1 MLHYIFNYFITI
13 QIITTNQYLF
23 NNQLQN
29 QKKQQIIQKNLL
41 LANNLNTIDFVIKQ
55 MEDQNNNN
63 NNNNNKNP
71 NKKDIP
77 KIGPKLQNNKQCNK
91 KSQNS
96 ALMFLSTSKME
107 QEEILKEKKLE
118 KAKKNLKI
126 GFTSGQIICES
137 QIDKENF
144 MEDDKQEI
152 AFYEEQQNIMEE
164 DEDDSFDSEEGNQQI
179 GQHFNSDKLRD
190 RQWRYNQLYG
200 DYEDLNL
207 LNQEVDLSNCL
218 KNHKIP
224 SILRS
229 KMVDWMIEVFGNY
242 KQTSSDKT
250 YFRAVGLLDLFFK
263 KQTKKLVESDVHLF
277 GIAAM
282 FLATKQEDI
291 SHISLDDIVEKV
303 GHNKFTEKKIR
314 EAEYEILRIVDMKI
328 DFPTTHTYLNRY
340 LYKIFS
346 SETNQTILQLTHFS
360 LYILKQCVHDD
371 KLLDYKSHIL
381 AFSAIVVSLKVY
393 FSNLKGDSISPYND
407 LIQQEVQIMEK
418 MFELISQSEHQ
429 NAKECIQR
437 VNNFVFSFNQ
447 RYPELRNLE
456 KFHY

>member
-1 MLHYIFNYFITI
+1 
-13 QIITTNQYLF
+13 
-23 NNQLQN
+23 
-29 QKKQQIIQKNLL
+29 
-41 LANNLNTIDFVIKQ
+41 

-63 NNNNNKNP
+63 N

-96 ALMFLSTSKME
+96 TLMFLSTSKME
-107 QEEILKEKKLE
+107 QEEILKEKKIE
-118 KAKKNLKI
+118 KAKKNLKV
-126 GFTSGQIICES
+126 GFSNGQISCEN
-137 QIDKENF
+137 QTKKVNYMEEDKE
-144 MEDDKQEI
+144 EI
-152 AFYEEQQNIMEE
+152 TYYEEQKDIMEE
-164 DEDDSFDSEEGNQQI
+164 DEDDDSYSSEEENQHF
-179 GQHFNSDKLRD
+179 GQNFNSDKQRD
-190 RQWRYNQLYG
+190 RQWRYNQIYG
-200 DYEDLNL
+200 DYEDFNL
-207 LNQEVDLSNCL
+207 LSQQVDLSNCL

-224 SILRS
+224 PILRS

-263 KQTKKLVESDVHLF
+263 KQPKKLVESDVHLF
-277 GIAAM
+277 GIASM

-314 EAEYEILRIVDMKI
+314 EAEYEILKTIEMKI
-328 DFPTTHTYLNRY
+328 DFPTTHTYLTRY

-346 SETNQTILQLTHFS
+346 SETNQTVLQLTHFS

-381 AFSAIVVSLKVY
+381 AFSAIVVSIKVY

-407 LIQQEVQIMEK
+407 LVQQEVYIMERI
-418 MFELISQSEHQ
+418 FELICKSEHQ
-429 NAKECIQR
+429 IAQECIKR
-437 VNNFVFSFNQ
+437 VNNFFFSFNE
-447 RYPELRNLE
+447 RYPELKNLE
-456 KFHY
+456 KFHN

>member
-1 MLHYIFNYFITI
+1 
-13 QIITTNQYLF
+13 
-23 NNQLQN
+23 
-29 QKKQQIIQKNLL
+29 
-41 LANNLNTIDFVIKQ
+41 

-63 NNNNNKNP
+63 NNNNKNP
-71 NKKDIP
+71 SKKDIP

-91 KSQNS
+91 KVQNS
-96 ALMFLSTSKME
+96 ALTYLSTSKME
-107 QEEILKEKKLE
+107 QEEILKEKKLQ
-118 KAKKNLKI
+118 KAKKNLKL
-126 GFTSGQIICES
+126 GFASGQISCES
-137 QIDKENF
+137 QTDKENF
-144 MEDDKQEI
+144 MEDNKQEI
-152 AFYEEQQNIMEE
+152 AFYEEQSNIMEE
-164 DEDDSFDSEEGNQQI
+164 NEDDSFYNEEDNQQI
-179 GQHFNSDKLRD
+179 AKNFTNDKIRD
-190 RQWRYNQLYG
+190 RQWKYNQVYG
-200 DYEDLNL
+200 DYEDFNL
-207 LNQEVDLSNCL
+207 LSQEVDLSNCL

-229 KMVDWMIEVFGNY
+229 KMADWMIEVFGNY

-303 GHNKFTEKKIR
+303 GHNKFIEKKIR
-314 EAEYEILRIVDMKI
+314 EAEYEILKTVEMKI
-328 DFPTTHTYLNRY
+328 DFPTTHTYLTRY

-371 KLLDYKSHIL
+371 KLLEYKSHIL

-407 LIQQEVQIMEK
+407 LIQQEVSIMEK
-418 MFELISQSEHQ
+418 MFELICQSEHQ
-429 NAKECIQR
+429 NAQDCIKR
-437 VNNFVFSFNQ
+437 VNNFVFSFNE
-447 RYPELRNLE
+447 RYPELKNLE
-456 KFHY
+456 KFHN